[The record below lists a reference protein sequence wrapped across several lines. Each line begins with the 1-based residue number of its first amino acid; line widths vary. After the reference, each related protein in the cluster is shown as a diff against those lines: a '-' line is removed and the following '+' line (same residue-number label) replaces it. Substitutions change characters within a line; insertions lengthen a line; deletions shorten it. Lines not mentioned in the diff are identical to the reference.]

1 MTEKTPAPHRRIQV
15 EIHIGADSWKD
26 LKSMVGDIAR
36 EIRGAESADENLY
49 WVSNGEGAGADLS
62 LTVDH
67 AMTREQY
74 KRDLQAWN
82 PSQKRSISHD
92 ERP

>member
-1 MTEKTPAPHRRIQV
+1 MNKQTPPPHRRIQV
-15 EIHIGADSWKD
+15 EIHIGADSWND
-26 LKSMVGDIAR
+26 LEIMVGDIAR
-36 EIRGAESADENLY
+36 EIRGAQDADENLY
-49 WVSNGEGAGADLS
+49 WVGNGENAGADLS

-74 KRDLQAWN
+74 RRDLQAWN
-82 PSQKRSISHD
+82 PSQKRSLPHD